1 MSKKITKRQRN
12 NSILLTHNEYVAQ
25 ARMILKAVEPLT
37 EAQAKL
43 VKLYNS
49 DYDCIAAI
57 GSAGTGKSYMAL
69 SLALED
75 VVMSKNYEK
84 VIIIRSSVQTR
95 DQGFMPGTL
104 EEKMSYFEGPYI
116 DIVADLTG
124 KKDGYKQLK
133 DREKIQFMSSTFV
146 RGLTFDNAIVIV
158 DEAQSMNAHELKSIC
173 QRVGQNTRLILCG
186 DTKQD
191 DLYVAGKNRL
201 DKSGLTEVLNILGR
215 VESFNMVRFTKEDI
229 VRSGFVKEFLIAEEE
244 LEAA

>member
-1 MSKKITKRQRN
+1 MSKKLTKRQRN
-12 NSILLTHNEYVAQ
+12 NSSILTHNEYVLQ
-25 ARMILKAVEPLT
+25 ARMTLKAVEPLT
-37 EAQAKL
+37 AAQAKL
-43 VKLYNS
+43 VGLYSS

-75 VVMSKNYEK
+75 VVMNKNYDK
-84 VIIIRSSVQTR
+84 VIIIRSSLQTR
-95 DQGFMPGTL
+95 NQGFMPGTVD
-104 EEKMSYFEGPYI
+104 EKMSYFEGPYI

-133 DREKIQFMSSTFV
+133 DREKLFFMSSSFI

-173 QRVGQNTRLILCG
+173 QRVGQNTRLVICG

-191 DLYVAGKNRL
+191 DLFSNPNRL
-201 DKSGLTEVLNILGR
+201 DKSGLDEVLRILGR
-215 VESFNMVRFTKEDI
+215 VESFSMVRFRKEDI
-229 VRSGFVKEFLIAEEE
+229 VRSGFVKEFIVAEEE